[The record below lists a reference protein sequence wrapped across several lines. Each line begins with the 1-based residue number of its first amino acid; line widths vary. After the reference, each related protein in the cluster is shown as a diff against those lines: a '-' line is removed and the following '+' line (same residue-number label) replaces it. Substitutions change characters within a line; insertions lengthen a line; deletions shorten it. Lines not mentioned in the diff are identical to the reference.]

1 MVTVR
6 YFASAAEAVG
16 LQSEVVDYSSL
27 ASSRGPGTIGTIAGL
42 RDFLGEKHPQLRNV
56 LRQSRFAINQRF
68 VVDSDAVADDVEVAV
83 IPPVAG
89 G

>member
-1 MVTVR
+1 MRRLVVTVR

-16 LQSEVVDYSSL
+16 LQSEVVDLSL
-27 ASSRGPGTIGTIAGL
+27 LSAGTIAGL
-42 RDFLGEKHPQLRNV
+42 RGFLGEKYPPLRAV

-68 VVDSDAVADDVEVAV
+68 ANDGDAIADGVEVAV